1 MLDNILQVL
10 DWPQISRIDTIT
22 IIVIDNVLQK
32 ARWGICDTKYSS
44 VKVA

>member
-32 ARWGICDTKYSS
+32 ARWGDL
-44 VKVA
+44 